1 MSGVHNYIGQLV
13 GDGRAPGLCSS
24 IFCYWSKI
32 FVVLSV
38 VELLG
43 WLFDVTR
50 KTGNPNY
57 LTFSKLRSITSLLQL
72 IPFCWSA
79 CLQLVP
85 LMILGYVLYARA
97 ANILT
102 PLAVMVAVFT
112 MAFVDLATLLPFV
125 FLHTRTVADVIF
137 GVPFCL
143 SPLRSARVFNP
154 LLLLLFPCRNYF

>member
-43 WLFDVTR
+43 WLFDIPR
-50 KTGNPNY
+50 KTVN
-57 LTFSKLRSITSLLQL
+57 LIILRFLNWSIHFVAVD
-72 IPFCWSA
+72 PFCWSA

-112 MAFVDLATLLPFV
+112 MAFVDLQPFFLLWL
-125 FLHTRTVADVIF
+125 LHTRTVADVIF

-143 SPLRSARVFNP
+143 SPLRVLVSSI
-154 LLLLLFPCRNYF
+154 LYFCFCFV